1 MQFRPASRP
10 PVHVAARLCA
20 CAVAAWLLAPGAQ
33 AETTGLT
40 VGALVVS
47 KSNCRFNTTNLVLD
61 FGAINPASST
71 TATATVNGSVS
82 CNGGQ
87 ASTVTLGFTLGA
99 GSYDTSPGN
108 RRMRHATTLTE
119 FLPYS
124 LAVTPAS
131 ATINKN
137 GTLAFTVNGAILASQ
152 FQNVMAGNYT
162 DTVTITVS
170 P

>member
-1 MQFRPASRP
+1 MQFRQVSRP
-10 PVHVAARLCA
+10 PVRPASRLCA
-20 CAVAAWLLAPGAQ
+20 CAIAAWLLAPATQ

-47 KSNCRFNTTNLVLD
+47 KSNCKFNTTNLVLD
-61 FGAINPASST
+61 FGSINPASST
-71 TATATVNGSVS
+71 AATATVNGSVT

-87 ASTVTLGFTLGA
+87 ANTVTLGFTLGA
-99 GSYDTSPGN
+99 GSYDTSPGT

-124 LAVTPAS
+124 LGVTPPS

-137 GTLAFTVNGAILASQ
+137 GTLAFAVNGTILASQ

-162 DTVTITVS
+162 DAVTITVS

>member
-1 MQFRPASRP
+1 MQFRPVSRP
-10 PVHVAARLCA
+10 PVRPASRLCA
-20 CAVAAWLLAPGAQ
+20 CALAAWLLAPAAQ

-47 KSNCRFNTTNLVLD
+47 KSNCKFNTTSLVLD
-61 FGAINPASST
+61 FGVINPASST
-71 TATATVNGSVS
+71 TATATANGSVT

-87 ASTVTLGFTLGA
+87 GSTVTLGITLGA
-99 GSYDTSPGN
+99 GSYDSSPGA

-124 LAVTPAS
+124 LGVTPAS

-137 GTLAFTVNGAILASQ
+137 GTLPFTVNGTILASQ